1 MVQKIDE
8 AGGNVEFLLFEDE
21 GHGCRQGKNLKEE
34 FGRELNFFDRTV
46 LGD

>member
-1 MVQKIDE
+1 MVQNIEE

-34 FGRELNFFDRTV
+34 FRRELDFFERMV